1 MAEKKPAQDAAP
13 PVPSPIR
20 SRGRVTLVGAGPGAA
35 DLLTL
40 RGLRKLGEAD
50 LVLYDALSSEEMRTY
65 APSARWFYVGKRA
78 CRQSIGQ
85 DVLNRLMIREAG
97 RGFHVVRLKCGD
109 PFVFGRGGEEMLAL
123 AAAGIPCEVVP
134 GVSSSLAGPL
144 LAGIPV
150 THRGTASAF
159 TVIAGHHEA
168 TFRPLLAT
176 LPSRGMTL
184 VVLMGLR
191 QRPELS
197 RALLEFGWD
206 PGTPCAMVLGAATP
220 QSWSWR
226 GTLGAVADVILPSG
240 EVDEAGAPGLLVIGD
255 VVAVAD
261 EVERLRAVAVV
272 TRPEETPRDDAA
284 VQTFTPQNQVH
295 GQGGTR

>member
-1 MAEKKPAQDAAP
+1 VVVDRLGPRALLDELAP
-13 PVPSPIR
+13 DVEVIEAGKAPDNH
-20 SRGRVTLVGAGPGAA
+20 TLPQKAIN
-35 DLLTL
+35 DLLISL
-40 RGLRKLGEAD
+40 AQQ
-50 LVLYDALSSEEMRTY
+50 
-65 APSARWFYVGKRA
+65 GKR
-78 CRQSIGQ
+78 
-85 DVLNRLMIREAG
+85 
-97 RGFHVVRLKCGD
+97 VVRLKGGD

-240 EVDEAGAPGLLVIGD
+240 KVDEAGAPGLLVIGD